1 MKTNNLESMSVNELW
16 SLHEQINTLLA
27 FKMSAEKAHLE
38 AKLRQLNGAVTSIET
53 ARRPYPP
60 VLPKFRNPAE
70 PSQTWAG
77 RGKRPRWL
85 SAYLRKGKKLDD
97 FRIAS

>member
-1 MKTNNLESMSVNELW
+1 VKTNNLESMSVNELW